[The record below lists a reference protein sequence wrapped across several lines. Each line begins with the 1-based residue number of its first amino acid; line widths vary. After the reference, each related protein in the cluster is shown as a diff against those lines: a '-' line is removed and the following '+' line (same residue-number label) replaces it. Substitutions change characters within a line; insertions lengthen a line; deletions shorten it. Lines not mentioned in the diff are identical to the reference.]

1 MRICIIDD
9 DKIYQ
14 LLIKKMFKM
23 LNGDVQLKSLV
34 DGQAALQHFLQNNPA
49 YDIVL
54 VDLNMPRMNGWELL
68 EQMQDKN
75 ILPNAQ
81 VYIATSSIDYQD
93 QKKAKDFEIVRGI
106 LTKPI
111 TKEKL
116 EQLIF

>member
-1 MRICIIDD
+1 MRVCIIDD

-23 LNGDVQLKSLV
+23 LNGHVKLKSLL
-34 DGQAALQHFLQNNPA
+34 DGQEALQHFTEDKPT

-54 VDLNMPRMNGWELL
+54 VDLNMPRINGWELL
-68 EQMQDKN
+68 KEMQDKN
-75 ILPNAQ
+75 ILPNAH

-93 QKKAKDFEIVRGI
+93 QKKAKDYEIVKGI